1 MNLTRFRIGFVPLL
15 DMAPIVIARDMG
27 FAAAEGLALD
37 LQRAP
42 SWSSLRDMLLWG
54 QVEAAQMLAPVPV
67 AMALGLGGAVA
78 RLDILQVMSINGD
91 VIGVSQHLAN
101 RLRAAG
107 HDFGFADAR
116 RARDDLAKAAALS
129 EAASGPLRIG
139 VPFPF
144 STHVE
149 LVTYWLRDAGL
160 SYQLCTIPPPR
171 MADALAAGEI
181 DAFCVGE
188 PWGSVAVEQG
198 AGTLLLPSRAIWAV
212 APEKVL
218 AARHDWLSD
227 NPALAGRLMR
237 AIWRAA
243 RWLSVPENRHIASD
257 ILARPEYV
265 NAPVDLLDRA
275 LRGEIVISPQ
285 GEIRQVPDMIRF
297 YDGAASFPWRSQA
310 AWFGA
315 QLAAR
320 HGLDMEQSIAAAKAI
335 CRTDLYRQ
343 NLRPAGADLPGASEK
358 LEGSL
363 HHQTAVASER
373 GQMILAPDAF
383 FDGQIF
389 DASGKVC

>member
-1 MNLTRFRIGFVPLL
+1 MNLTTCRIGFVPLL
-15 DMAPIVIARDMG
+15 DMAPIVVAHEMG
-27 FAAAEGLALD
+27 FAQAEGLGLD

-54 QVEAAQMLAPVPV
+54 QVDAAQMLAPVPV

-78 RLDILQVMSINGD
+78 RLDILQVLSINGD
-91 VIGVSQHLAN
+91 VIGVSQMLAD

-107 HDFGFADAR
+107 HDFAFTDAR
-116 RARDDLAKAAALS
+116 QAATDLARVVD
-129 EAASGPLRIG
+129 GPLRIG

-149 LVTYWLRDAGL
+149 LVTYWLRNTGL
-160 SYQLCTIPPPR
+160 NYELCTIPPPR
-171 MADALAAGEI
+171 MADALAAGEV

-188 PWGSVAVEQG
+188 PWGSVAVELG

-218 AARHDWLSD
+218 AARHDWVCE
-227 NPALAGRLMR
+227 NPALTGRLMR

-243 RWLSVPENRHIASD
+243 KWLSVPENRLVTSE
-257 ILARPEYV
+257 ILAQPEYV
-265 NAPVDLLDRA
+265 NAPVEVLDRA
-275 LRGEIVISPQ
+275 LRGEMVISPK
-285 GEIRQVPDMIRF
+285 GEIRRVPDMIRF
-297 YDGAASFPWRSQA
+297 FDGAASFPWRSQA
-310 AWFGA
+310 AWFAA

-320 HGLDMEQSIAAAKAI
+320 HGLDTATCVDEAKAI

-343 NLRPAGADLPGASEK
+343 NLRAAGADLPGASEK

-363 HHQTAVASER
+363 HHPTAVASER

-389 DASGKVC
+389 DSSRKSR

>member
-1 MNLTRFRIGFVPLL
+1 MNLTSVRVGFVPLL
-15 DMAPIVIARDMG
+15 DLAPIVIAHEMG

-54 QVEAAQMLAPVPV
+54 QVNVAQMLAPVPV

-78 RLDILQVMSINGD
+78 RLDVLQVLSINGD
-91 VIGVSQHLAN
+91 VVGVSQGLAD
-101 RLRAAG
+101 RLRAIG
-107 HDFGFADAR
+107 HDFAFTHAGS
-116 RARDDLAKAAALS
+116 AKAALV
-129 EAASGPLRIG
+129 AASRGRLRIG

-149 LVTYWLRDAGL
+149 LVNYWLRDAGL
-160 SYQLCTIPPPR
+160 DYELCTIPPPR
-171 MADALAAGEI
+171 MADALAAGEV

-188 PWGSVAVEQG
+188 PWGSVAVELG

-218 AARHDWLSD
+218 AARHDWVCA
-227 NPALAGRLMR
+227 NPALTGCLMR

-243 RWLSVPENRHIASD
+243 RWLSVPENRLIASE

-265 NAPVDLLDRA
+265 NTPVDVLDRA
-275 LRGEIVISPQ
+275 LRGEMVISPQ

-297 YDGAASFPWRSQA
+297 FDGAASFPWRSQA
-310 AWFGA
+310 AWFA
-315 QLAAR
+315 ARLAAR
-320 HGLDMEQSIAAAKAI
+320 HGLDPATSLAAAKSI

-343 NLRPAGADLPGASEK
+343 NLRTAGADLPGASEK

-363 HHQTAVASER
+363 HHPTAVASER

-383 FDGQIF
+383 FDGHIF
-389 DASGKVC
+389 DSSRH

>member
-1 MNLTRFRIGFVPLL
+1 MNLTTFRIGFVPLL
-15 DMAPIVIARDMG
+15 DMAPIAIAHEMG

-37 LQRAP
+37 LHRAP

-54 QVEAAQMLAPVPV
+54 QVDAAQMLAPVPV

-91 VIGVSQHLAN
+91 VIGVAQILADK
-101 RLRAAG
+101 LRAHG
-107 HDFGFADAR
+107 HDFAFSDARGAADA
-116 RARDDLAKAAALS
+116 LANAVV
-129 EAASGPLRIG
+129 GPLRIG

-149 LVTYWLRDAGL
+149 LITYWLRNTGL
-160 SYQLCTIPPPR
+160 TFELCTIPPPR

-188 PWGSVAVEQG
+188 PWGSVAVELG

-218 AARHDWLSD
+218 AARHDWVRD
-227 NPALAGRLMR
+227 NSALTGQIMR

-243 RWLSVPENRHIASD
+243 KWLSVPGNRLIASE
-257 ILARPEYV
+257 ILARAEYV
-265 NAPVDLLDRA
+265 NASVEVLDRA
-275 LRGEIVISPQ
+275 LRGEMIISPQ

-310 AWFGA
+310 AWFAA
-315 QLAAR
+315 QMAAR
-320 HGLDMEQSIAAAKAI
+320 HGLDPDKSLRAAKEI

-343 NLRPAGADLPGASEK
+343 NLRMAGADLPGASEK

-363 HHQTAVASER
+363 HHPTAVASER

-383 FDGQIF
+383 FDGQVF
-389 DASGKVC
+389 DASGKSC

>member
-1 MNLTRFRIGFVPLL
+1 MNLTTFRIGFVPLL
-15 DMAPIVIARDMG
+15 DMAPIAIAHEMG

-37 LQRAP
+37 LHRAP

-54 QVEAAQMLAPVPV
+54 QVDAAQMLAPVPV
-67 AMALGLGGAVA
+67 AMALGLGLGGAVA

-91 VIGVSQHLAN
+91 VIGVGQITADK
-101 RLRAAG
+101 LRARG
-107 HDFGFADAR
+107 HDFDFTDAR
-116 RARDDLAKAAALS
+116 RAADALASAVD
-129 EAASGPLRIG
+129 GPLRIG

-149 LVTYWLRDAGL
+149 LVTYWLRDTGL
-160 SYQLCTIPPPR
+160 RFELCTIPPPR

-188 PWGSVAVEQG
+188 PWGSVAVELG

-218 AARHDWLSD
+218 AARHDWVQD
-227 NPALAGRLMR
+227 NPALTGRLMR

-243 RWLSVPENRHIASD
+243 RWLSVPGNRLIASE
-257 ILARPEYV
+257 ILARAEYV
-265 NAPVDLLDRA
+265 NASVEVLDRA
-275 LRGEIVISPQ
+275 LRGEMVISPQ
-285 GEIRQVPDMIRF
+285 GEIREVPDMIRF
-297 YDGAASFPWRSQA
+297 FDGAASFPWRSQA
-310 AWFGA
+310 AWFAA
-315 QLAAR
+315 QMATR
-320 HGLDMEQSIAAAKAI
+320 YGLDPVESLRAAKEI

-343 NLRPAGADLPGASEK
+343 NLRMAGADLPGASEK

-363 HHQTAVASER
+363 HHPTAVASER

-383 FDGQIF
+383 FDGQVF
-389 DASGKVC
+389 DGSGESC